1 MMYLLDTNICIYA
14 MKRRYPSVNERMLE
28 IHPNNI
34 FISSVTV
41 GELAYGAAKSH
52 WGERARQAMDNFLS
66 NFIILPFTAEDAM
79 ISGNIR
85 AELASM
91 GKSIGLYDIMIAA
104 QGLSRHLTI
113 VTHNTREFL
122 RVPGLSVEDWT
133 I

>member
-52 WGERARQAMDNFLS
+52 WGERTRQAMDNFLS
-66 NFIILPFTAEDAM
+66 NFTILPFTADDAM

-85 AELASM
+85 AELTAV
-91 GKSIGLYDIMIAA
+91 GKPIGLYDIMIAA
-104 QGLSRHLTI
+104 QGVRRNLI
-113 VTHNTREFL
+113 VVTHNTREFM
-122 RVPGLSVEDWT
+122 RVLGLAVEDWT